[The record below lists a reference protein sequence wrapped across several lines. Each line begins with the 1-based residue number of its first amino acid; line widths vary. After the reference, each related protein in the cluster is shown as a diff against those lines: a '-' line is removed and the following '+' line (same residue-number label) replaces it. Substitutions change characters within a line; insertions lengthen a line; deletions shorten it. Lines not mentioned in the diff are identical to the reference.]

1 MTKPII
7 KGARLFKGVNT
18 SYCVSTDLLKIYERL
33 GAIARDALN
42 YAISIVEPGMPIL
55 ELCERVENRIRQ
67 SGAKPAFPVN
77 VSVNEVAAHY
87 TATIGDKSVIP
98 KGAVVKIDLGAH
110 IDGYIVD
117 TAVTVTFNPMYNQ
130 LIKASMKALE
140 AAQLSM
146 KPGVTL
152 ASVGTQI
159 ERAIKSFGFKPIKN
173 LSGHLIRRYVLHA
186 GKSVP
191 NYDNGDRQRIVEGEV
206 YAVEPFSTNGAGY
219 VDDGPQVTIYH
230 LFKNPNPRDP
240 HYEVLSYISSEIG
253 PLPFTPRWLVTR
265 FGEEVGNVINELYMK
280 DYIYGY
286 PVLIEHGKGLVAQVE
301 DTFIITK
308 DGAIPVV
315 NVLSLLK

>member
-1 MTKPII
+1 M
-7 KGARLFKGVNT
+7 
-18 SYCVSTDLLKIYERL
+18 STELLKIYERL

-42 YAISIVEPGMPIL
+42 YAMSIAEPGIPIL
-55 ELCERVENRIRQ
+55 ELCEKVENRIRQ

-77 VSVNEVAAHY
+77 VSINEVAAHY
-87 TATIGDKSVIP
+87 TATISDKSVIP

-117 TAVTVTFNPMYNQ
+117 TAVTVAFNPMYSQ

-146 KPGVTL
+146 KPGATL
-152 ASVGTQI
+152 TSIGAQI
-159 ERAIKSFGFKPIKN
+159 ERAIRSFGFKPIKN

-186 GKSVP
+186 GKSIPP
-191 NYDNGDRQRIVEGEV
+191 NYDNGDRQRIIEGEV

-230 LFKNPNPRDP
+230 LLKNPSPRDP
-240 HYEVLSYISSEIG
+240 HYDVLSYISNEIG
-253 PLPFTPRWLVTR
+253 PLPFTPRWLVAR
-265 FGEEVGNVINELYMK
+265 FGEGVGNVINELYIK

-286 PVLIEHGKGLVAQVE
+286 PVLIEHGKGLVSQVE
-301 DTFIITK
+301 DTFIITR

-315 NVLSLLK
+315 NVLSLLR

>member
-1 MTKPII
+1 M
-7 KGARLFKGVNT
+7 
-18 SYCVSTDLLKIYERL
+18 
-33 GAIARDALN
+33 
-42 YAISIVEPGMPIL
+42 SIVEPGMPIL
-55 ELCERVENRIRQ
+55 ELCEKVENRIRQ

-77 VSVNEVAAHY
+77 ISINEVAAHY

-117 TAVTVTFNPMYNQ
+117 TAVTVTFNQMYNQ

-146 KPGVTL
+146 RPGATL
-152 ASVGTQI
+152 TSIGAQI
-159 ERAIKSFGFKPIKN
+159 ERAIRSFGFKPIKN

-186 GKSVP
+186 GKSIP
-191 NYDNGDRQRIVEGEV
+191 NYDNGDRQKIVEGEV

-230 LFKNPNPRDP
+230 LFKNPSPKDP
-240 HYEVLSYISSEIG
+240 HYDLLSYISSEIG
-253 PLPFTPRWLVTR
+253 PLPFTPRWLVPR
-265 FGEEVGNVINELYMK
+265 FGEGVGNVISELFMK

-301 DTFIITK
+301 DTFIITR

>member
-1 MTKPII
+1 M
-7 KGARLFKGVNT
+7 A
-18 SYCVSTDLLKIYERL
+18 YHVSADLLKIYERL

-42 YAISIVEPGMPIL
+42 YAMSIVEPGMPIL

-67 SGAKPAFPVN
+67 GGARPAFPVN
-77 VSVNEVAAHY
+77 VSINEVAAHY

-98 KGAVVKIDLGAH
+98 RDAVVKIDLGAH

-117 TAVTVTFNPMYNQ
+117 TAVTVSFNPMYNQ

-140 AAQLSM
+140 AAQFSM
-146 KPGVTL
+146 RPGTTL
-152 ASVGTQI
+152 TSVGAQI

-191 NYDNGDRQRIVEGEV
+191 NYDNGDRQKMVEGEV

-219 VDDGPQVTIYH
+219 VDDGAQVTIYH
-230 LFKNPNPRDP
+230 LLKNPSPRDP
-240 HYEVLSYISSEIG
+240 HYDVLSYIYNEIG
-253 PLPFTPRWLVTR
+253 PLPFTPRWLVDK
-265 FGEEVGNVINELYMK
+265 FGSEVGNIISELYVK
-280 DYIYGY
+280 DQIYGY

-301 DTFIITK
+301 DTFVITR

-315 NVLSLLK
+315 NVLSLLR

>member
-1 MTKPII
+1 MAKSII
-7 KGARLFKGVNT
+7 KGARLFKEVNA
-18 SYCVSTDLLKIYERL
+18 SYYVSTDLLKIYERL

-42 YAISIVEPGMPIL
+42 YAMSIVEPGMPIL
-55 ELCERVENRIRQ
+55 ELCEKVESRIRQ
-67 SGAKPAFPVN
+67 NGAKPAFPVN
-77 VSVNEVAAHY
+77 VSVNEIAAHY

-130 LIKASMKALE
+130 LIKASIKALE

-152 ASVGTQI
+152 ASIGAQI
-159 ERAIKSFGFKPIKN
+159 ERAIRSFGFKPIKN

-230 LFKNPNPRDP
+230 LFKNPSPRDP

-253 PLPFTPRWLVTR
+253 PLPFTPRWLVTK
-265 FGEEVGNVINELYMK
+265 FGEGVGNVISELYMK

-301 DTFIITK
+301 DTFVITR

>member
-1 MTKPII
+1 VP
-7 KGARLFKGVNT
+7 
-18 SYCVSTDLLKIYERL
+18 SDLVRIYERL
-33 GAIARDALN
+33 GVIARDALN
-42 YAISIVEPGMPIL
+42 YAMSMVEPGMPIL

-98 KGAVVKIDLGAH
+98 KGAIVKIDLGAH

-130 LIKASMKALE
+130 LVKSSMKALE
-140 AAQLSM
+140 AAQLIM

-152 ASVGTQI
+152 TSVGAQI
-159 ERAIKSFGFKPIKN
+159 ERAIRSFGFKPIKN
-173 LSGHLIRRYVLHA
+173 LSGHLIRKYVLHA
-186 GKSVP
+186 GKSIP
-191 NYDNGDRQRIVEGEV
+191 NYDNGDKQKIVEGEV

-230 LFKNPNPRDP
+230 LLKNPSPTDP
-240 HYEVLSYISSEIG
+240 HYDVLSYISSEIG
-253 PLPFTPRWLVTR
+253 PLPFTPRWLVPR
-265 FGEEVGNVINELYMK
+265 FGDKVGDLINELYVK
-280 DYIYGY
+280 GHIYGY

-301 DTFIITK
+301 DTFMITR

>member
-7 KGARLFKGVNT
+7 KEARLFKGVNA

-77 VSVNEVAAHY
+77 VSVNEIAAHY

-98 KGAVVKIDLGAH
+98 KGSVVKIDLGAH

-152 ASVGTQI
+152 TSVGAQI

-265 FGEEVGNVINELYMK
+265 FGEEVGNAINELYMK